1 MIWINRI
8 ARSREGCAAQLDLF
22 ADMLQNMAKNLEDSI
37 FTDERLGK
45 RILSQLKRKGIRV
58 LSMHFLVN
66 GEGKYELHLTMRTWK
81 AEKIPVKSLA
91 GILSNLTGRRLI
103 PGKEGAQLIGAD
115 YTTVVFREGPS
126 YYTMSG
132 IARIGKGCSNISGD
146 SFTMMDLPGW

>member
-1 MIWINRI
+1 M
-8 ARSREGCAAQLDLF
+8 SAQLDLF
-22 ADMLQNMAKNLEDSI
+22 ADMLQNVAKNLEDSI

-103 PGKEGAQLIGAD
+103 PGKEGAPVD
-115 YTTVVFREGPS
+115 R
-126 YYTMSG
+126 SG
-132 IARIGKGCSNISGD
+132 LYNSG
-146 SFTMMDLPGW
+146 LPRRTILLHNVRNSKNRKRLQ